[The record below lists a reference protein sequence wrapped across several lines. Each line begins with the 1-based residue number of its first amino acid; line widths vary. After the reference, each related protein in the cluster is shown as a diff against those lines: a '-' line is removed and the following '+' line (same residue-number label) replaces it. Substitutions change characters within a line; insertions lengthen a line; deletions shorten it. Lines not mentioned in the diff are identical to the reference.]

1 MGNPNPRPNFNQ
13 VSAELLQLERHA
25 HLLAPG
31 SAARAALQEKGR
43 ALIGLPAE
51 TKVRVGVRV
60 RVKVS

>member
-1 MGNPNPRPNFNQ
+1 